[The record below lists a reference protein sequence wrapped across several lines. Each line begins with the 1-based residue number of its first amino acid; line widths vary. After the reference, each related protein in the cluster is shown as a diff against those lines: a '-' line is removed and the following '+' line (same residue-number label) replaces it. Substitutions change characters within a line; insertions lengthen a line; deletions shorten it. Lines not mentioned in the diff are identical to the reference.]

1 MTKIQSKSS
10 LKPNS
15 KPSKRKEIE
24 KLSSD
29 SEPTS
34 DEDSDQDQEINQ
46 QLLDVLAQRTLSF
59 LALDEPS
66 TSNQTTSKRKRKE
79 LKDEDEEWT
88 GIDDETIPLD
98 DDLEDDQDTDQS
110 ESEGYSDLGESD
122 RDDELDDGEDLLK
135 TSCKVSKPPEDAEVI
150 VFQDPSRSAPVNHDL
165 VSLNSDRKS
174 FMASLLKK
182 QNAPVIADAKNNK
195 KSSKEDSEE
204 AHLRSLDRSL
214 ANLITTL
221 SAPKSK
227 AIQLDAILSTDLP
240 PPLNPAKAARHPRRV
255 RQELAR
261 AELRRSQA
269 ADREATMGNI
279 VRASSSKTTTKRQ
292 KRMEDGTEDRERR
305 ERRARLDR
313 GIGKGN
319 GGMIK
324 LSAREV
330 KMVSKGDGFS
340 SRGKSSGK
348 RR

>member
-1 MTKIQSKSS
+1 MTIINSNSTKSS
-10 LKPNS
+10 KPQH
-15 KPSKRKEIE
+15 IQ

-29 SEPTS
+29 SESTS
-34 DEDSDQDQEINQ
+34 DHGSETDEQIRK

-66 TSNQTTSKRKRKE
+66 TSNQITPKRKQKE
-79 LKDEDEEWT
+79 LSDEDEEWT
-88 GIDDETIPLD
+88 GIAHDPTQVDE
-98 DDLEDDQDTDQS
+98 DLEEDENTDQNG
-110 ESEGYSDLGESD
+110 SEGYSDMGESD
-122 RDDELDDGEDLLK
+122 RDDEWDDGEDLLK
-135 TSCKVSKPPEDAEVI
+135 TSCNVSNPPEDAEVI
-150 VFQDPSRSAPVNHDL
+150 IFQDPSHSAPVNHHL

-182 QNAPVIADAKNNK
+182 QNAPINTNTKNNNA
-195 KSSKEDSEE
+195 SKEESEE
-204 AHLRSLDRSL
+204 AHLQSLDRSL

-240 PPLNPAKAARHPRRV
+240 PPINPAKTARHPRRV

-269 ADREATMGNI
+269 ADREAAMGNI
-279 VRASSSKTTTKRQ
+279 VRASSSKTKTKRQ
-292 KRMEDGTEDRERR
+292 KRMEDGTDERERR
-305 ERRARLDR
+305 ERRGRIDK
-313 GIGKGN
+313 GIGKTN

-330 KMVSKGDGFS
+330 KMVSKGDGYS